1 MSNELRN
8 FLALSY
14 DELEQLN
21 LKAKEQRQKRVAVHK
36 IQEERIKYLTDE
48 KRIKAVTVLFSDLEG
63 RLHMLD
69 YDKKFLVKS
78 WDNLTFDG
86 SSIRGFTAQ
95 RESDLRLAMDWAS
108 FYWAPADVFGS
119 GKVLVFGEVIDKDG
133 SPYSADIRGR
143 LKGFAGEMYKNEEY
157 TLNAA
162 NEIEGFLFQGSDAE
176 RRYNETGKF
185 EYVNTGGYYHSLP
198 GDPLRTFI
206 DTTAEVQRAM
216 GFQNEKDHP
225 EVAPSQ
231 FEINYGYGEVVQA
244 ADQIQLYKLICRQV
258 ATRMGLTACFL
269 PKPVVGVNGNGMH
282 TNVSISKG
290 GKNIYWDPK
299 GEEKLSKFGW
309 AFVDRILTHGNDICL
324 LLNASVNA
332 YRRLDP
338 HFEAPNQLKASPV
351 DRGSMIRIPIGNERS
366 MRVEVRS
373 VAPDANPYL
382 VMYSIFR
389 TGIEGE
395 TAKIKNLRQAE
406 RYLPDNVYLALDNFR
421 KADWTTK
428 LLGEDV
434 KARYGALKQAAA
446 DRCARHS
453 ARLSKCRKCSTTT
466 RSTINSCGICF
477 RQIPQGSGEWGGS
490 PVTKST
496 RFSLV
501 HSSHSRRR
509 AHALNRSGRLRHSW
523 PLLRPM
529 PRRFLPYWL
538 RPSMLLR
545 CAQRCNRRTSP
556 SPQQRARSTAASSH
570 RAFRSWSWRRSAFGS
585 HGPYPG

>member
-1 MSNELRN
+1 MPNELRN
-8 FLALSY
+8 FLAHSY
-14 DELEQLN
+14 EELEELN
-21 LKAKEQRQKRVAVHK
+21 LKAKEQRKNRVAPHK
-36 IQEERIKYLTDE
+36 IQEDRIKYLADE

-69 YDKKFLVKS
+69 YDKKFLIKS

-95 RESDLRLAMDWAS
+95 RESDLRLGMDWGA
-108 FYWAPADVFGS
+108 FYWGPADIFGA

-133 SPYSADIRGR
+133 TPYSADIRGV
-143 LKGFAGEMYKNEEY
+143 LKGFANELHKSEGY

-162 NEIEGFLFQGSDAE
+162 NEIEGFLFRGADAE
-176 RRYNETGKF
+176 ARYSETGKF
-185 EYVNTGGYYHSLP
+185 DYVNTGGYYHSLP

-231 FEINYGYGEVVQA
+231 FEINYGYGEVVAA

-258 ATRMGLTACFL
+258 ATGMDMTASFL

-282 TNVSISKG
+282 TNVSVSKG
-290 GKNIYWDPK
+290 NKNLFWDPK

-309 AFVDRILTHGNDICL
+309 SFVDRILTHGNDICL

-338 HFEAPNQLKASPV
+338 HFEAPNQIKASPV
-351 DRGSMIRIPIGNERS
+351 DRGSMIRIPIGNEKS
-366 MRVEVRS
+366 SRVEVRS

-382 VMYSIFR
+382 VMYSIFKA
-389 TGIEGE
+389 GLQGD

-406 RYLPDNVYLALDNFR
+406 RYLPDNIYTAMDHF
-421 KADWTTK
+421 KKSAWITE

-434 KARYGALKQAAA
+434 KGRYLDLKQAAA
-446 DRCARHS
+446 DRCS
-453 ARLSKCRKCSTTT
+453 
-466 RSTINSCGICF
+466 RSLGTFVKVPEVQFHHEVYN
-477 RQIPQGSGEWGGS
+477 Q
-490 PVTKST
+490 
-496 RFSLV
+496 
-501 HSSHSRRR
+501 
-509 AHALNRSGRLRHSW
+509 
-523 PLLRPM
+523 
-529 PRRFLPYWL
+529 FLWN
-538 RPSMLLR
+538 M
-545 CAQRCNRRTSP
+545 
-556 SPQQRARSTAASSH
+556 
-570 RAFRSWSWRRSAFGS
+570 F
-585 HGPYPG
+585 

>member
-1 MSNELRN
+1 MPTEYRN
-8 FLALSY
+8 FLGLTY
-14 DELEQLN
+14 DELEELN
-21 LKAKEQRQKRVAVHK
+21 LKAKEQRQKRVAAHK
-36 IQEERIKYLTDE
+36 VQEERVKYLTDE

-69 YDKKFLVKS
+69 YDKKFLIKS

-95 RESDLRLAMDWAS
+95 RESDLRLAMDWSA

-119 GKVLVFGEVIDKDG
+119 GKVLVFGQVIDKDG
-133 SPYSADIRGR
+133 SPYAADIRGA
-143 LKGFAGEMYKNEEY
+143 LKGYADKLYEKQGY

-162 NEIEGFLFQGSDAE
+162 NEIEGFLFNGPDAE
-176 RRYNETGKF
+176 RNYYKTARF
-185 EYVNTGGYYHSLP
+185 DYVNTGGYYHSLP

-231 FEINYGYGEVVQA
+231 FEINYGYGEVVAA

-258 ATRMGLTACFL
+258 ATNMGFTACFL

-290 GKNIYWDPK
+290 GKNLFWDAK
-299 GEEKLSKFGW
+299 GEEKLSKPGW
-309 AFVDRILTHGNDICL
+309 QFLDRILTHGNDICL

-382 VMYSIFR
+382 VMYCIFK
-389 TGIEGE
+389 TGLDGE
-395 TAKIKNLRQAE
+395 TSKIKNLRQAQ
-406 RYLPDNVYLALDNFR
+406 RYLPDNIYDALANFR

-434 KARYGALKQAAA
+434 KGRYGDLKQASA
-446 DRCARHS
+446 DRCP
-453 ARLSKCRKCSTTT
+453 RLLGTFVKVPEVQYHHEVY
-466 RSTINSCGICF
+466 N
-477 RQIPQGSGEWGGS
+477 Q
-490 PVTKST
+490 
-496 RFSLV
+496 
-501 HSSHSRRR
+501 
-509 AHALNRSGRLRHSW
+509 
-523 PLLRPM
+523 
-529 PRRFLPYWL
+529 FLWNL
-538 RPSMLLR
+538 
-545 CAQRCNRRTSP
+545 
-556 SPQQRARSTAASSH
+556 
-570 RAFRSWSWRRSAFGS
+570 F
-585 HGPYPG
+585 